1 MNAEDVR
8 DQSADAE
15 DIGAPEATSS
25 NDEATADAE
34 ATSNADP
41 VDAAEGTNFA
51 DLLTDLGKAAQD
63 TASSLSDTVG
73 DGEAA
78 VRAGLEEAEGTIRQ
92 HPLLAVGIAAGV
104 GFVLGLLLRGSGQ
117 SDDG

>member
-8 DQSADAE
+8 DQGSDAE
-15 DIGAPEATSS
+15 ETGVPEATSS
-25 NDEATADAE
+25 TE
-34 ATSNADP
+34 ATSAEAP
-41 VDAAEGTNFA
+41 STADAAEGTNFA
-51 DLLTDLGKAAQD
+51 DMLTDLGKAAKD
-63 TASSLSDTVG
+63 TAASLSDTVG

-117 SDDG
+117 SDDA

>member
-8 DQSADAE
+8 DQGSDVE
-15 DIGAPEATSS
+15 VSDVPEATDST
-25 NDEATADAE
+25 EAPDAAE
-34 ATSNADP
+34 ATSIAEDADA
-41 VDAAEGTNFA
+41 DGMNLA

-63 TASSLSDTVG
+63 TAATISDTVG

-78 VRAGLEEAEGTIRQ
+78 VRAGLEEAENTVRQ

-117 SDDG
+117 SDDA

>member
-1 MNAEDVR
+1 MDAEDVR
-8 DQSADAE
+8 DQGSDAE
-15 DIGAPEATSS
+15 DAGAPEATSS
-25 NDEATADAE
+25 NEATDSTEAAGAADLGD
-34 ATSNADP
+34 T
-41 VDAAEGTNFA
+41 AEGTNFA
-51 DLLTDLGKAAQD
+51 DLLSDLGKAAQD
-63 TASSLSDTVG
+63 TAASLSDTVG

-117 SDDG
+117 SNDD

>member
-8 DQSADAE
+8 DQGVGAE
-15 DIGAPEATSS
+15 DTGAPEATSS
-25 NDEATADAE
+25 NADIAGAE
-34 ATSNADP
+34 ATNNADP
-41 VDAAEGTNFA
+41 ADAAEGTNFA

-63 TASSLSDTVG
+63 TAASLSDTVG

-78 VRAGLEEAEGTIRQ
+78 VRAGLEEAESTIRQ

>member
-8 DQSADAE
+8 DQGSDAE
-15 DIGAPEATSS
+15 EIGVPEATTST
-25 NDEATADAE
+25 EATDSVEAPSTAE
-34 ATSNADP
+34 TA
-41 VDAAEGTNFA
+41 DAAEGMNFA
-51 DLLTDLGKAAQD
+51 DLLTDLGNAAKD

-117 SDDG
+117 SDDV

>member
-1 MNAEDVR
+1 MYAEDVR
-8 DQSADAE
+8 DQGSDAD
-15 DIGAPEATSS
+15 DTGVSEATSS
-25 NDEATADAE
+25 TEAAESAE
-34 ATSNADP
+34 ATSTAETA
-41 VDAAEGTNFA
+41 DAAEGTNLA

-63 TASSLSDTVG
+63 TAASLSDTVG

-78 VRAGLEEAEGTIRQ
+78 VRAGLEEAESTIRQ

-117 SDDG
+117 SDDA

>member
-1 MNAEDVR
+1 MDATDVR
-8 DQSADAE
+8 DQGSDAE
-15 DIGAPEATSS
+15 GTGGPEATSS
-25 NDEATADAE
+25 TEATDAPE
-34 ATSNADP
+34 AASFVEDAG
-41 VDAAEGTNFA
+41 AAEGTNLA

-63 TASSLSDTVG
+63 TAASLSDTVG

-78 VRAGLEEAEGTIRQ
+78 VRAGLEEAESTIRQ

-117 SDDG
+117 SDDV